1 MRRRAIAARQSK
13 VLTPNTQG
21 PGFTGDGKTAR
32 HQDVITIRNKRK
44 NERPLHSQT
53 LQPDGGLQTLHD
65 RNRPMARNA
74 SAVQR
79 PIIAPV
85 SIAASA
91 RGHCA
96 NVLFL

>member
-13 VLTPNTQG
+13 VLTPSTQG

-32 HQDVITIRNKRK
+32 HQDMITIRNKRK

-53 LQPDGGLQTLHD
+53 RQPGGVMQTLHD
-65 RNRPMARNA
+65 RKRPMARQA

-79 PIIAPV
+79 PVSAPV
-85 SIAASA
+85 LIADSA
-91 RGHCA
+91 RCHCA
-96 NVLFL
+96 NVIFL